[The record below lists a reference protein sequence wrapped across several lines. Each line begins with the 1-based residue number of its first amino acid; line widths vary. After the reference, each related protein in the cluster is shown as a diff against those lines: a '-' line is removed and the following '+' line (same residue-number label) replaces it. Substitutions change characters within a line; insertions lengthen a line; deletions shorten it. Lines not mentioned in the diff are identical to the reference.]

1 MRRVKQP
8 RGRVDALTVKRV
20 ALLVVALVALA
31 AVAAVAYVRGAI
43 PGTDACVLRS
53 VDREKY
59 VAGNDAVFRSIRL
72 PRWLRERHAK
82 TWVHGLSARNSCL
95 PIEDEGGKPY
105 GTFVSTYVFVRKPG
119 GPPIGFDERIL
130 RGWTRQ
136 PNTEASF
143 RRGLASLT
151 VSNTSDGVL
160 LSIDYRA
167 FARR

>member
-1 MRRVKQP
+1 
-8 RGRVDALTVKRV
+8 LTVKRIPLV
-20 ALLVVALVALA
+20 VVALAALA

-53 VDREKY
+53 VDKEKY
-59 VAGNDAVFRSIRL
+59 VAGNDAVFRSLRL
-72 PRWLRERHAK
+72 PPWLRERRAN
-82 TWVHGLSARNSCL
+82 TWVHAVSAHNSCL
-95 PIEDEGGKPY
+95 PSEDEGSRPY
-105 GTFVSTYVFVRKPG
+105 GAFISTYVFLRKPG

-136 PNTEASF
+136 PNAEASF

-160 LSIDYRA
+160 LGIDYRA